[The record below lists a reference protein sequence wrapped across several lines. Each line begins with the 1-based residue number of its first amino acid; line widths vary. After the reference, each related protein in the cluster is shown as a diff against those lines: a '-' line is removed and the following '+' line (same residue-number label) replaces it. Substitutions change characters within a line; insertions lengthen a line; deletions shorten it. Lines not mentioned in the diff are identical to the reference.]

1 MQNERSGNSMASST
15 EAVVERTVTIDA
27 SPETVWQFLV
37 DPDKTTA
44 WWGMTASFD
53 PRPGG
58 AYRIE
63 VIRGHT
69 ASGEFVELDAP
80 RRLVYT
86 FGWEAAEGGR
96 GDPEAEARCNG
107 KPRRPTRH
115 NREHDRVEEH
125 LGLREPE
132 GETEQSEP
140 DGRSHVQMRRPLD
153 QNPEPERGEGHSVCA
168 EDPRA
173 G

>member
-1 MQNERSGNSMASST
+1 MASST
-15 EAVVERTVTIDA
+15 ETAVERTIAIDA
-27 SPETVWQFLV
+27 SPETVWEFLV

-63 VIRGHT
+63 VIPGHT

-86 FGWEAAEGGR
+86 FGWEAGE
-96 GDPEAEARCNG
+96 NG
-107 KPRRPTRH
+107 AGPVPPGSSTI
-115 NREHDRVEEH
+115 EIELV
-125 LGLREPE
+125 PE
-132 GETEQSEP
+132 GVGTAQLHPS
-140 DGRSHVQMRRPLD
+140 RSS
-153 QNPEPERGEGHSVCA
+153 ERGSVRIALEGLGPLSGAARHC
-168 EDPRA
+168 RA
-173 G
+173 GWRSGA